1 MSNGKLGKINKEKI
15 LLILKK
21 QGILIF
27 FALLLLSV
35 SLVSD
40 KFLSLRNITLV
51 LRQVSITGVMACGIT
66 FILISGNFDLSIGSL
81 LSLTTVIMINLHDKI
96 GPVPAI
102 LITLIVGVLIGIIN
116 GTLVGYLKLNSMI
129 VTLGMLTVLQAV
141 TLIYTGGSYSAI
153 SNPDDAWFRF
163 IGRGYVFGV
172 PTPVII
178 FGLFVVIFTIILT
191 KTVYGKYLFALGGN
205 RTASLYTG
213 IKENYIT
220 FITYI
225 VTGLTTAV
233 AGIMM
238 GSRMM
243 AAQNYI
249 GEGYEFTVLTAVV
262 LGGTSLFGG
271 SGSVIKTLVGV
282 LILGFLSNAFI
293 MLGFP
298 YYVQWI
304 VQWGIIIGAVWMDVA
319 SKRGKLWA

>member
-1 MSNGKLGKINKEKI
+1 MSLGKIDKAKI
-15 LLILKK
+15 LEIVKN

-27 FALLLLSV
+27 FALLLISV

-40 KFLSLRNITLV
+40 KFLSARNIILV
-51 LRQVSITGVMACGIT
+51 LRQVSITGVLACGIT

-81 LSLTTVIMINLHDKI
+81 LSLTTVVVINLHDKI
-96 GPVPAI
+96 GPIPAI
-102 LITLIVGVLIGIIN
+102 LITLAVGVIVGIIN
-116 GTLVGYLKLNSMI
+116 GTLIGYLKLNSMI
-129 VTLGMLTVLQAV
+129 VTLGMLPILQAV
-141 TLIYTGGSYSAI
+141 TLIYTGGKYSSVAK
-153 SNPDDAWFRF
+153 PDEAWFSF
-163 IGRGYVFGV
+163 LGRGFILGI

-178 FGLFVVIFTIILT
+178 FGIFVAVFTIILT

-213 IKENYIT
+213 IKDNYIT
-220 FITYI
+220 FLTYI
-225 VTGLTTAV
+225 VTGVTTAV
-233 AGIMM
+233 GGIMM

-243 AAQNYI
+243 SAQNYI

-271 SGSVIKTLVGV
+271 SGSVIKTLIGV

-298 YYVQWI
+298 YYTQWI
-304 VQWGIIIGAVWMDVA
+304 VQWVIIIAAVWMDVA

>member
-1 MSNGKLGKINKEKI
+1 MSNGKTGKINKEKI
-15 LLILKK
+15 LGIIKN

-27 FALLLLSV
+27 FALLLFSV

-40 KFLSLRNITLV
+40 RFLSARNIILV

-66 FILISGNFDLSIGSL
+66 FLLISGNFDLSIGSL
-81 LSLTTVIMINLHDKI
+81 LSLTTVVVINLHDKI

-102 LITLIVGVLIGIIN
+102 IITLGVGILIGIIN
-116 GTLVGYLKLNSMI
+116 GTLVGYIKLNSMI

-141 TLIYTGGSYSAI
+141 TLIYTGGTYSAI
-153 SNPDDAWFRF
+153 SRPDEAWFRF
-163 IGRGYVFGV
+163 FGRGYILRI

-178 FGLFVVIFTIILT
+178 FGGLVILFHIILN

-205 RTASLYTG
+205 RTASEYTG
-213 IKENYIT
+213 INESFIT
-220 FITYI
+220 FITFI
-225 VTGLTTAV
+225 VTGLTTAL

-238 GSRMM
+238 GSRLM

-271 SGSVIKTLVGV
+271 SGSVIKTLIGV
-282 LILGFLSNAFI
+282 LILGFLTNAFI
-293 MLGFP
+293 IMGFP

>member
-1 MSNGKLGKINKEKI
+1 MSNGKLGKINKGKI

-81 LSLTTVIMINLHDKI
+81 LSLTTVIVINLHDKI

-102 LITLIVGVLIGIIN
+102 LITLIVGVIVGIIN

-141 TLIYTGGSYSAI
+141 TLIYTGGTYSAI
-153 SNPDDAWFRF
+153 SNPEEAWFRF
-163 IGRGYVFGV
+163 FGRGYVFGV